1 MIKKDFN
8 VGTGAELDVHVQS
21 GRVEVTTG
29 APGFISVEVETRDPN
44 FVVEKRGDLIYVSP
58 EKNTGWLSGGSRAY
72 VSAVVPEGTDVNIG
86 TASGRIECRGQL
98 GRVEVK
104 SASGDVDIESGR
116 SVVIKTASGDAH
128 LANSDGEVRGSSASG
143 DFYIGRT
150 AGNTSISSASGDV
163 RLEDAKGSVT
173 ISTASGNMR
182 INSFEGNRAAFK
194 SMSGNA
200 VIGIQA
206 GTKVDLDVSLLSGKL
221 KLPAVSSSPSPSSDR
236 QMSVKAKLVSG
247 DFSVKRL

>member
-8 VGTGAELDVHVQS
+8 VGEGAELDVHVQS

-29 APGFISVEVETRDPN
+29 SAGFISVEVETRDPS
-44 FVVEKRGDLIYVSP
+44 FLVEKRGDLIYVSS

-98 GRVEVK
+98 GRVDVK
-104 SASGDVDIESGR
+104 TASGDVDVEAGS

-128 LANSDGEVRGSSASG
+128 LVRSDGEVRGSSASG
-143 DFYIGRT
+143 DFYIGRSD
-150 AGNTSISSASGDV
+150 GNTSISSASGDV

-182 INSFEGNRAAFK
+182 INSFEGNRASFK

-200 VIGIQA
+200 VIGIPA

-221 KLPAVSSSPSPSSDR
+221 KLPKDSPSPPSDR

-247 DFSVKRL
+247 DFAIKKV